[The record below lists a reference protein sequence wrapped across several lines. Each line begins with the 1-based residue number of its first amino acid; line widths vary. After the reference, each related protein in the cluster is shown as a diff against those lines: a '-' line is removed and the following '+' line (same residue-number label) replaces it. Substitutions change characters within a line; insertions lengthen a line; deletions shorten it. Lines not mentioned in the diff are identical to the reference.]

1 MAETNIKSARNQS
14 MECCKMIA
22 AILVVFLHVEF
33 PGTIDGFVKC
43 FSCFAV
49 PMFFAISG
57 YFNYGANQKQLSR
70 RLKHL
75 LQLYLI
81 AILANLV
88 WGCFATEYNGG
99 STIAFLRTYLPDLGE
114 WAKWLFFQLDPRMG
128 QLWYL
133 TSACLCYL
141 IMWVYVGFWGER
153 PTDYGPFYIISACLF
168 SVFFAAG
175 ILAPVLGM
183 DIPYH
188 LYRNGYF
195 LGLPLFALGIFIHE
209 YQDRIVTNYHLTT
222 RKQLL
227 LMLTGFL
234 LSVLQWKGIGMGQMT
249 VGALI
254 EVVGLMIFLVSHP
267 KITYHAGVPETLILK
282 FGAWSTYIYLFHIIM
297 LQVYRVFCEPSL
309 SAALGEGESYLR
321 PFAVAALSL
330 LAAMLFERGQWLV
343 RRMRK
348 RV

>member
-133 TSACLCYL
+133 TSA
-141 IMWVYVGFWGER
+141 
-153 PTDYGPFYIISACLF
+153 
-168 SVFFAAG
+168 
-175 ILAPVLGM
+175 
-183 DIPYH
+183 
-188 LYRNGYF
+188 
-195 LGLPLFALGIFIHE
+195 
-209 YQDRIVTNYHLTT
+209 
-222 RKQLL
+222 
-227 LMLTGFL
+227 
-234 LSVLQWKGIGMGQMT
+234 
-249 VGALI
+249 
-254 EVVGLMIFLVSHP
+254 
-267 KITYHAGVPETLILK
+267 
-282 FGAWSTYIYLFHIIM
+282 
-297 LQVYRVFCEPSL
+297 
-309 SAALGEGESYLR
+309 
-321 PFAVAALSL
+321 
-330 LAAMLFERGQWLV
+330 
-343 RRMRK
+343 
-348 RV
+348 